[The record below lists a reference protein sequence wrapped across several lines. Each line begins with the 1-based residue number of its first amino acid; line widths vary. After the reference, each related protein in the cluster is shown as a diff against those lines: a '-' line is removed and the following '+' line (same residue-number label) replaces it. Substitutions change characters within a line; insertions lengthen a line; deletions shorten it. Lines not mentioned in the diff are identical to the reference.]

1 MSTRSLTERGQTPR
15 DPLQV
20 GSHESNMLSLLRTA
34 LTSRVVMEKIISADQ
49 DQVDKYEADSKS
61 NITDDNTP
69 TDDEYFL
76 SSEKKSIS
84 I

>member
-1 MSTRSLTERGQTPR
+1 
-15 DPLQV
+15 
-20 GSHESNMLSLLRTA
+20 
-34 LTSRVVMEKIISADQ
+34 MEKIISADQ

-69 TDDEYFL
+69 TDDDEYFL
-76 SSEKKSIS
+76 SSEKKSIL